1 MSAELASMPERGD
14 PMVERVVCCLVGYLC
29 GSFLTADAVARH
41 ATGRAIFDLGSGN
54 PGMANVGHLLGT
66 RAAAITLAGDLLKVL
81 VPWAAL
87 VEFWGSD
94 LGQLV
99 ALYVGLGATLGHC
112 FPAWHRFRGGE
123 GVATTG
129 ATVFLAR
136 PLVGAI
142 ALVAGLV
149 AVVLPGHKLHAGA
162 ILIPAVFLL
171 GQIHAGAA
179 IEALVLSAALLAIAL
194 VEHVR
199 PHSLHPGD

>member
-1 MSAELASMPERGD
+1 
-14 PMVERVVCCLVGYLC
+14 MVERVVCCLAGYLC
-29 GSFLTADAVARH
+29 GSFLTADAVARR
-41 ATGRAIFDLGSGN
+41 ARGRTVFELGSGN
-54 PGMANVGHLLGT
+54 PGMANVGHVLGT

-81 VPWAAL
+81 LPWAAL
-87 VEFWGSD
+87 FALWGGD

-112 FPAWHRFRGGE
+112 FPWWHRFRGGE

-136 PLVGAI
+136 PIVGAI

-162 ILIPAVFLL
+162 IVIPAVFLA
-171 GQIHAGAA
+171 GQLVVGAPA
-179 IEALVLSAALLAIAL
+179 EAVGLADVLLAIAL

-199 PHSLHPGD
+199 PRRMHPRD